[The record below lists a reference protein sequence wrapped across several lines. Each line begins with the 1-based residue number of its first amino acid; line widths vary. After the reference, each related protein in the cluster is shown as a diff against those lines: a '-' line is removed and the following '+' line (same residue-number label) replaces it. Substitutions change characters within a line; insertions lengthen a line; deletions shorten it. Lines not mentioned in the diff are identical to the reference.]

1 MLIAVIAAV
10 LLVVATTTLHL
21 TTLRWLS
28 GQTAAI
34 PMRPTTRVLVIV
46 LVMFA
51 AHLGEV
57 ALYALAYG
65 LGDQVLAIGSFGGV
79 PTREPLDYFYFSV
92 VSFTSLGIGEV
103 FPHGHLRFLTGVE
116 ALNGL
121 LLIAWSASFL
131 FAAMCRLWEWQP
143 FATLKDKETPD
154 RAD

>member
-1 MLIAVIAAV
+1 MLIAVIGAV

-21 TTLRWLS
+21 ITLRWLS
-28 GQTAAI
+28 GAAATI
-34 PMRPTTRVLVIV
+34 PMMPTIRILVMV

-57 ALYALAYG
+57 VLYAVAYG
-65 LGDQVLAIGSFGGV
+65 VGDHVLAIGSFGGV

-131 FAAMCRLWEWQP
+131 FATMNRLWEWQP
-143 FATLKDKETPD
+143 FAAPEAGEALDDPD
-154 RAD
+154 